1 MIYKELVE
9 TLKNLGIN
17 NFNYLKII
25 LSVPKQTVKVCVD
38 YWSDTEQTV
47 LIQTEMFLNGWYN
60 ILYDI
65 LTKKYNLTTNINYIV
80 IENTD
85 YGLKLVYKDE
95 EV

>member
-25 LSVPKQTVKVCVD
+25 LSVPEQTVKVYVD
-38 YWSDTEQTV
+38 YWSDSQKTV